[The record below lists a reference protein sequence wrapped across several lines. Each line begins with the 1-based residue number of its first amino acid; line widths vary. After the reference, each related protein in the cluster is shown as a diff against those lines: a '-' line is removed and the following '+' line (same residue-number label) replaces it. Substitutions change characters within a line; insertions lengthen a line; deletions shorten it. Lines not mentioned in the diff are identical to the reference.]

1 METLPRRFSVH
12 AGRLHAHLR
21 GLTAIARKRP
31 RRDPPQHILTY
42 IEALTRSYRAP
53 RQAASGRLAYAV
65 RRLIVGQVVAPNP
78 ATAVRGP
85 KHTVKKGKTPVLDG
99 DEALR
104 LIDNADTST
113 IGGLRAS
120 RSSARAS
127 RASPI
132 STAPA
137 YG

>member
-53 RQAASGRLAYAV
+53 
-65 RRLIVGQVVAPNP
+65 
-78 ATAVRGP
+78 
-85 KHTVKKGKTPVLDG
+85 TVKQHLAVLRMLFDG
-99 DEALR
+99 
-104 LIDNADTST
+104 
-113 IGGLRAS
+113 
-120 RSSARAS
+120 
-127 RASPI
+127 
-132 STAPA
+132 
-137 YG
+137 